1 MKFKVYAGLGG
12 GFGGASFEGIY
23 EFTSVEE
30 AERAAYNMAFDE
42 YESYGGSH
50 GLLDWEGVYEDLE
63 ESGFLEDT
71 ISENEIEDI
80 VNNRYIEWVE
90 SWLDY
95 YVEEVKDPY
104 VKETKSHCCDL
115 GYDIDHNDYDDDDAD
130 CYCE

>member
-42 YESYGGSH
+42 YESYGGLH
-50 GLLDWEGVYEDLE
+50 GLLDWEGVREDLQ
-63 ESGFLEDT
+63 ESGFLDDT
-71 ISENEIEDI
+71 ISENEIEDMI
-80 VNNRYIEWVE
+80 ASKYIEHAE

-95 YVEEVKDPY
+95 YVEEV
-104 VKETKSHCCDL
+104 
-115 GYDIDHNDYDDDDAD
+115 NDS
-130 CYCE
+130 E